1 MIAPFEQIQLN
12 RRQMLAAL
20 SSMLLLPA
28 LSACGSRFETFEQKA
43 DHQLN
48 ILNWADYLHPDAIPE
63 FERRYSCKVVYD
75 TFASNEALLAKLQA
89 GGSLYDVIVPSSYM
103 VKQLHKLDILSLL
116 DHDRLPGLAHMMPR
130 FTNSAFDPGLK
141 HCVPYTW
148 GTTGIGFSLA
158 KMSELGLIKDSSNLS
173 LPWEVFWDKRL
184 SQRMTLLDD
193 GREVIGMALKMAG
206 HSYNTVEKAIIA
218 SATNKLIE
226 QKPLTM
232 CYTSD
237 QVIVE
242 LASGDSYLSQV
253 FSGDAYQ
260 ARRDNPDLRY
270 VIPSNGAS
278 IWTDNF
284 CIPKTAPHV
293 DLAYKWINYML
304 EPAVAAA
311 CANFTNYAIAN
322 ETAWKLVDSHL
333 RQDPNLYPPPR
344 VMERC
349 EELGE
354 IGSAIFIFDSMWTEL
369 KCA

>member
-1 MIAPFEQIQLN
+1 MVAPFEQMQLN
-12 RRQMLAAL
+12 RRQLLAAM
-20 SSMLLLPA
+20 SSMLLIPA
-28 LSACGSRFETFEQKA
+28 LSACSSRSSDGSA
-43 DHQLN
+43 DRQLN

-75 TFASNEALLAKLQA
+75 TFASNEALMAKLQA

-103 VKQLHKLDILSLL
+103 VKQLNKLDILSPL
-116 DHDRLPGLAHMMPR
+116 DHSRLPGLAHMMPR
-130 FTNSAFDPGLK
+130 FTNSAFDPGLQ
-141 HCVPYTW
+141 HSVPYTW

-158 KMSELGLIKDSSNLS
+158 KLTELGLLKNFSDLS

-193 GREVIGMALKMAG
+193 GREVIGMSLKMAG
-206 HSYNTVEKAIIA
+206 HSYNTIEKPIIA
-218 SATNKLIE
+218 AATAKLIE

-322 ETAWKLVDSHL
+322 ETAWKLVDTHL
-333 RQDPNLYPPPR
+333 RQDPNLYPPAD

>member
-1 MIAPFEQIQLN
+1 MNAPDLQKTLS
-12 RRQMLAAL
+12 RRQMLAAMSALFL
-20 SSMLLLPA
+20 SPA
-28 LSACGSRFETFEQKA
+28 LSACGTGATGQEASR
-43 DHQLN
+43 QLN

-63 FERRYSCKVVYD
+63 FEKRYSCKVIYD

-89 GGSLYDVIVPSSYM
+89 GGSLYDIIVPSSYM
-103 VKQLHKLDILSLL
+103 VKQLHKLEILSTL
-116 DHDRLPGLAHMMPR
+116 DHSRLPGLGHMMPR
-130 FTNSAFDPGLK
+130 FTNSAFDPGLQ

-158 KMSELGLIKDSSNLS
+158 KLTELGIVKNASALS

-184 SQRMTLLDD
+184 AQRMTLLDD

-206 HSYNTVEKAIIA
+206 NSYNTVEKPPIA
-218 SATNKLIE
+218 AATANLIT

-322 ETAWKLVDSHL
+322 ETAWKLVDKHL
-333 RQDPNLYPPPR
+333 REDPNLYPPQA

-354 IGSAIFIFDSMWTEL
+354 IGSAIFIYDNMWTEL

>member
-1 MIAPFEQIQLN
+1 
-12 RRQMLAAL
+12 
-20 SSMLLLPA
+20 
-28 LSACGSRFETFEQKA
+28 
-43 DHQLN
+43 
-48 ILNWADYLHPDAIPE
+48 
-63 FERRYSCKVVYD
+63 
-75 TFASNEALLAKLQA
+75 
-89 GGSLYDVIVPSSYM
+89 
-103 VKQLHKLDILSLL
+103 
-116 DHDRLPGLAHMMPR
+116 
-130 FTNSAFDPGLK
+130 
-141 HCVPYTW
+141 
-148 GTTGIGFSLA
+148 
-158 KMSELGLIKDSSNLS
+158 
-173 LPWEVFWDKRL
+173 
-184 SQRMTLLDD
+184 
-193 GREVIGMALKMAG
+193 
-206 HSYNTVEKAIIA
+206 
-218 SATNKLIE
+218 
-226 QKPLTM
+226 M

-322 ETAWKLVDSHL
+322 ETAWKLVDTHL
-333 RQDPNLYPPPR
+333 RQDPNLYPPAN

>member
-1 MIAPFEQIQLN
+1 MVAPLEHRQLN
-12 RRQMLAAL
+12 RRQLLAAMSAMLIVPTL
-20 SSMLLLPA
+20 SSC
-28 LSACGSRFETFEQKA
+28 SSRATSDSTE
-43 DHQLN
+43 HQLN

-75 TFASNEALLAKLQA
+75 TFASNEALMAKLQA

-103 VKQLHKLDILSLL
+103 VKQLNKLDILSPL
-116 DHDRLPGLAHMMPR
+116 DHGRLPGLAHMMPR
-130 FTNSAFDPGLK
+130 FTNSSFDPGLQ

-158 KMSELGLIKDSSNLS
+158 KFTELGLIKNTSDLS

-193 GREVIGMALKMAG
+193 GREVIGMSLKMAG
-206 HSYNTVEKAIIA
+206 HSYNTIERPIIA
-218 SATNKLIE
+218 AATAKLIE

-260 ARRDNPDLRY
+260 ARRDNHDLRY

-322 ETAWKLVDSHL
+322 ETAWKLVDTHL
-333 RQDPNLYPPPR
+333 RQDPNLYPPAH